1 MTTRALA
8 AWLVLSAGGWPGALL
23 AGADADDYAEPL
35 RRAPPQLSLTS
46 SQEQAVGIR
55 VEQPLALRSA
65 PQIEAYGTV
74 LDPVALANDMGRVE
88 TTRVAAA
95 AAEAEAT
102 RLEHLYRDDAQVS
115 LKASQA
121 AQAQSAEASAQAR
134 AAALGFSLQWG
145 PLASWS
151 AGQRRA
157 LLEALTHGGQVLVRA
172 DVPAHPLGSTVDR
185 HAVVV
190 IDGVNVSARVLGPL
204 PRTDGPAQTAG
215 WLLQL
220 ERTPGALGPGARIE
234 VRLQAAATAGLLG
247 ARLDVFPDFA
257 PPHVLVQVEAPGLDA
272 TQVESLVTRPL
283 EDVLGG
289 AEDVEA
295 VRSTSS
301 QGLAAIQVVF
311 GRGSDPYLQRQ
322 VISERLGGGSALL
335 PPGIGPPQLSPLSSS
350 MEYLLHFG
358 FTSDRLSPLELHDL
372 VRWTLKPQILAVP
385 GVAQAQIFGGESRER
400 QLWVDPV
407 KLNAAGVTLEE
418 LSEAAGRATL
428 ISGGG

>member
-8 AWLVLSAGGWPGALL
+8 AWLVLSAGGWPGPLL

-35 RRAPPQLSLTS
+35 RRAPAQLSLTS

-95 AAEAEAT
+95 AAQAEAT

-157 LLEALTHGGQVLVRA
+157 LLEALTHGRQLLVRA

-234 VRLQAAATAGLLG
+234 VRLQAAAASGLLVP
-247 ARLDVFPDFA
+247 AEA
-257 PPHVLVQVEAPGLDA
+257 LVY
-272 TQVESLVTRPL
+272 
-283 EDVLGG
+283 
-289 AEDVEA
+289 AEKGSYVYRRHRTSSAAGFHYEA
-295 VRSTSS
+295 VRVRPLSRVGSAWLVE
-301 QGLAAIQVVF
+301 GLAPDDQVVVQ
-311 GRGSDPYLQRQ
+311 G
-322 VISERLGGGSALL
+322 
-335 PPGIGPPQLSPLSSS
+335 
-350 MEYLLHFG
+350 
-358 FTSDRLSPLELHDL
+358 
-372 VRWTLKPQILAVP
+372 
-385 GVAQAQIFGGESRER
+385 
-400 QLWVDPV
+400 
-407 KLNAAGVTLEE
+407 AGVLWSLQGVGSFSAAEE
-418 LSEAAGRATL
+418 EHD
-428 ISGGG
+428 

>member
-35 RRAPPQLSLTS
+35 RRAPAQLSLTS

-95 AAEAEAT
+95 AAQAEAT

-151 AGQRRA
+151 ALRARSGPAPASRCGCRPPRRRGCWCRPR
-157 LLEALTHGGQVLVRA
+157 HWSMRKRA
-172 DVPAHPLGSTVDR
+172 PTSI
-185 HAVVV
+185 AVT
-190 IDGVNVSARVLGPL
+190 ARV
-204 PRTDGPAQTAG
+204 
-215 WLLQL
+215 
-220 ERTPGALGPGARIE
+220 
-234 VRLQAAATAGLLG
+234 
-247 ARLDVFPDFA
+247 A
-257 PPHVLVQVEAPGLDA
+257 PPAFTMRRCRCGRCRGWGVRGWSRD
-272 TQVESLVTRPL
+272 SRPRI
-283 EDVLGG
+283 
-289 AEDVEA
+289 
-295 VRSTSS
+295 RS
-301 QGLAAIQVVF
+301 
-311 GRGSDPYLQRQ
+311 
-322 VISERLGGGSALL
+322 
-335 PPGIGPPQLSPLSSS
+335 
-350 MEYLLHFG
+350 
-358 FTSDRLSPLELHDL
+358 
-372 VRWTLKPQILAVP
+372 
-385 GVAQAQIFGGESRER
+385 
-400 QLWVDPV
+400 
-407 KLNAAGVTLEE
+407 
-418 LSEAAGRATL
+418 
-428 ISGGG
+428 

>member
-1 MTTRALA
+1 MTTRALV
-8 AWLVLSAGGWPGALL
+8 AWLVLSAGGWPGPLQA
-23 AGADADDYAEPL
+23 AANADDYAEPL
-35 RRAPPQLSLTS
+35 RRAPAQLSLTS

-88 TTRVAAA
+88 TTRIAAA

-121 AQAQSAEASAQAR
+121 AQAQAAEASAQAR

-157 LLEALTHGGQVLVRA
+157 LLEALIHGRQLLVRA

-190 IDGVNVSARVLGPL
+190 IDGVNVSARVPGPL

-215 WLLQL
+215 WLLQI
-220 ERTPGALGPGARIE
+220 ERSEERRVGKEG
-234 VRLQAAATAGLLG
+234 
-247 ARLDVFPDFA
+247 
-257 PPHVLVQVEAPGLDA
+257 
-272 TQVESLVTRPL
+272 
-283 EDVLGG
+283 
-289 AEDVEA
+289 
-295 VRSTSS
+295 RS
-301 QGLAAIQVVF
+301 
-311 GRGSDPYLQRQ
+311 RGSADRQ
-322 VISERLGGGSALL
+322 EKKV
-335 PPGIGPPQLSPLSSS
+335 
-350 MEYLLHFG
+350 
-358 FTSDRLSPLELHDL
+358 
-372 VRWTLKPQILAVP
+372 
-385 GVAQAQIFGGESRER
+385 
-400 QLWVDPV
+400 
-407 KLNAAGVTLEE
+407 
-418 LSEAAGRATL
+418 
-428 ISGGG
+428 